1 MVLQQEPVI
10 EANLTDKVGP
20 KTRKDRLAQQKEKI
34 ERIVHYLRHGQH
46 QDGLTKNQQRVV
58 RGQAKKYSFDE
69 TSNVFYS
76 NCLKIILQS
85 AFNTQ
90 HSRFLYTPLDLT
102 LACITVSVIFIYK
115 EKRNK
120 CQNI

>member
-1 MVLQQEPVI
+1 MVLQQEPVM

-20 KTRKDRLAQQKEKI
+20 KTRKDRFAEQKEKV

-46 QDGLTKNQQRVV
+46 QVGLTKNQPRVV

-69 TSNVFYS
+69 TSNVYY
-76 NCLKIILQS
+76 NNYLKIILLS

-102 LACITVSVIFIYK
+102 LAVWHVSVIFIN
-115 EKRNK
+115 KRK
-120 CQNI
+120 TK

>member
-1 MVLQQEPVI
+1 MVLQQEPVM

-20 KTRKDRLAQQKEKI
+20 KTRKDRLAEQKEKV
-34 ERIVHYLRHGQH
+34 ERIVNYLRYGQH

-69 TSNVFYS
+69 TSNVFY
-76 NCLKIILQS
+76 NDLYIIKIILLS

-102 LACITVSVIFIYK
+102 LAVWHVSVIFIN
-115 EKRNK
+115 KRK
-120 CQNI
+120 TK